1 MMKHSRP
8 APQIELAAAPTQT
21 RSLQVPQISTRGEK
35 PPPGL
40 RFKAA
45 VKDEAPP
52 QSGGAAWLMFAEK
65 LASCGRAAGAGAA
78 APAAAGAPAAFARD
92 PRHNSA
98 KAKSK
103 AALVFISSPFQDVT
117 GWMRRTPTRRGAAGR
132 GSRAGR
138 TDRRP
143 AAQAQNQRITWYL
156 IDLPACR
163 ESPGTSLD
171 PMWKNHL
178 APLRDS
184 PGTSSVDRRQRGV
197 LEVPPAGEGIAHQ
210 LLQKLRFRRK

>member
-78 APAAAGAPAAFARD
+78 APAGGGAPAAV
-92 PRHNSA
+92 P
-98 KAKSK
+98 
-103 AALVFISSPFQDVT
+103 
-117 GWMRRTPTRRGAAGR
+117 AGR
-132 GSRAGR
+132 QPRLR
-138 TDRRP
+138 TK
-143 AAQAQNQRITWYL
+143 
-156 IDLPACR
+156 
-163 ESPGTSLD
+163 ESPGTSSTCR
-171 PMWKNHL
+171 PAGNHL
-178 APLRDS
+178 APLWTPCGRITWHLF
-184 PGTSSVDRRQRGV
+184 GTH
-197 LEVPPAGEGIAHQ
+197 LAP
-210 LLQKLRFRRK
+210 L